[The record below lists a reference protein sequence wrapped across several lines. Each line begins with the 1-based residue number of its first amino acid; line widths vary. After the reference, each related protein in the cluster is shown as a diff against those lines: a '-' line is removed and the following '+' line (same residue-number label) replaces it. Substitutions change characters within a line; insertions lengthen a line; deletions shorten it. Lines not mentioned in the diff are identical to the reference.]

1 MKLTIIVPTFQE
13 VENLPFLIPRVA
25 SVLADAGLQ
34 GEILIVDDDSRDGTV
49 ELCRRMA
56 AEYPIRLM
64 VRERERG
71 LSSAVV
77 HGMRHAQGDVFVV
90 MDADLSHPPEKIPE
104 LVAALD
110 NEDADFAIGSRYV
123 PGGRADENWG
133 VLRRLNSK
141 IATLLARPL
150 TSARDPMAGFFAIRR
165 ETFLQADALDPIGY
179 KIGLELMVKCGCE
192 KVQEVPIHF
201 RDRRLGTSKLS
212 FREQINYLVHLLRLF
227 DYRFEH
233 LSCPVKFCLVG
244 ATGLGVD
251 LVMFTV
257 LLGFLPL
264 FIARAL
270 AIWIAMSWNFVF
282 NRQFT
287 FRTDRHHR
295 GLKQYGLFC
304 ASCLGGAVV
313 SWGVSVGLS
322 HQTVFF
328 GGHPLLAAVLGVVA
342 GTGLNYLFSRHVT
355 FRLNPSQID
364 NATACRHATA
374 EISARKHNAMTTTST
389 GLRASL
395 DSFAKVAGW
404 RTTRNPILLVG
415 LLLGVMLGLRLLAM
429 ALVPLISEEAY
440 YWMYSQH
447 PNLSYYDHPP
457 MVAWVIGLGTSIFGD
472 TEFGVRIV
480 GNLMMLGASLLMYL
494 FAREWFSRAAGVI
507 AALALQIL
515 PVYFGVGFIATMD
528 SALIFFWMFCLVGIT
543 AALRRDRA
551 WGWYVAGFALG
562 AAMLSKYTGVF
573 LAAGAVLSVIAYQ
586 PWRRHLRTIHPY
598 IALLLAAALF
608 SPVLIWNAQHDWAS
622 IRFQF
627 LDRFGDKPLNLKTIG
642 IFIGI
647 LIAVAT
653 PMVLWL
659 YLSSLPRLM
668 KTRRLLTAR
677 WLVVLSFSTP
687 LLLVMAYKS
696 LRYEIH
702 INWML
707 PALLS
712 MFPAV
717 SQMFIAQLRR
727 LRTDLDRRHW
737 ARQLTWTGTICLVI
751 NIAMPAYLLVL
762 QPHLHFISA
771 FGPWERLA
779 RLVEPYEDR
788 LEAETGRE
796 PLMVADGKY
805 RLSSVLAF
813 YRKPI
818 EHDVNA
824 TDYTTS
830 QWILGGEGLGYEYWS
845 QRNDWAGFDCI
856 YVTDDKDIDVLTQ
869 LQLREHFA
877 SVELVEDARMLNLGR
892 KRYSLAICRGFRT
905 ERTMTSRMSTLAGRW
920 NYAWTNR

>member
-1 MKLTIIVPTFQE
+1 MKLTIVVPTFRE
-13 VENLPFLIPRVA
+13 VENLPLLIPRMA

-49 ELCRRMA
+49 ELCRSMA
-56 AEYPIRLM
+56 AEYPVRLL

-77 HGMRHAQGDVFVV
+77 HGMRHARGEVLIV

-110 NEDADFAIGSRYV
+110 DEDVDFAIGSRYV
-123 PGGRADENWG
+123 SGGQTDESWG

-141 IATLLARPL
+141 IATVLARPL
-150 TSARDPMAGFFAIRR
+150 TAARDPMAGFFAIRR
-165 ETFLQADALDPIGY
+165 ETFLRADALNPIGY
-179 KIGLELMVKCGCE
+179 KIGLELMVKCDC
-192 KVQEVPIHF
+192 KMVKEVPIHF
-201 RDRRLGTSKLS
+201 RDRRLGKSKLS
-212 FREQINYLVHLLRLF
+212 FRQQLNYLVHLVRLF

-251 LVMFTV
+251 LVMFTA
-257 LLGFLPL
+257 LLGLLPL
-264 FIARAL
+264 FIARAV
-270 AIWIAMSWNFVF
+270 AIWIAMSWNFVL

-287 FRTDRHHR
+287 FGTDRHQR

-313 SWGVSVGLS
+313 SWGTSVGLS
-322 HQTVFF
+322 HQSVFF
-328 GGHPLLAAVLGVVA
+328 GGHLLLAAVLGVVA

-355 FRLNPSQID
+355 FRLNPAKTG
-364 NATACRHATA
+364 NATACGRTNAGITRKRNTMAT
-374 EISARKHNAMTTTST
+374 NLG

-404 RTTRNPILLVG
+404 RKTRNQVLLIG

-429 ALVPLISEEAY
+429 ALVPLIPEEAY
-440 YWMYSQH
+440 YWMYSQK
-447 PNLSYYDHPP
+447 PDLSYYDHPP
-457 MVAWVIGLGTSIFGD
+457 MVAWVIGLGTAVFGD
-472 TEFGVRIV
+472 TEFGVRMV
-480 GNLMMLGASLLMYL
+480 GNLLMLGSSLLMYR
-494 FAREWFSRAAGVI
+494 FAREWFSRAAGVV
-507 AALALQIL
+507 AALLLQVL

-528 SALIFFWMFCLVGIT
+528 SALIFFWMLCLVGIT

-573 LAAGAVLSVIAYQ
+573 LAVGTILAVIAHR
-586 PWRRHLRTIHPY
+586 PWRWHLRTIHPY
-598 IALLLAAALF
+598 LALLLAAALF
-608 SPVLIWNAQHDWAS
+608 SPVVIWNAQHDWAS
-622 IRFQF
+622 FRFQF
-627 LDRFGDKPLNLKTIG
+627 LDRFGHQHINLGTIAT
-642 IFIGI
+642 FIGL
-647 LIAVAT
+647 LIAIAT

-659 YLSSLPRLM
+659 YLSFLPRLV
-668 KTRRLLTAR
+668 KRRRFLASR
-677 WLVVLSFSTP
+677 SLVTLAFSIP
-687 LLLVMAYKS
+687 LLLVMAHKS
-696 LRYEIH
+696 LRYEIR

-707 PALLS
+707 PAFLS

-717 SQMFIAQLRR
+717 SQVFIAQLRR
-727 LRTDLDRRHW
+727 LRSDLDRRRW
-737 ARQLTWTGTICLVI
+737 ARQLTWTAMICIVV
-751 NIAMPAYLLVL
+751 NIALPAYLLVL
-762 QPHLHFISA
+762 QPHMQFISA

-779 RLVEPYEDR
+779 ALVEPYEDR

-805 RLSSVLAF
+805 RLASVLAF

-818 EHDVNA
+818 EHDVDA

-830 QWILGGEGLGYEYWS
+830 QWILGEKGLGYAYWS
-845 QRNDWAGFDCI
+845 RREDWAGFDCI
-856 YVTDDKDIDVLTQ
+856 YVTESSDDFLGT
-869 LQLREHFA
+869 LQEHFA
-877 SVELVEDARMLNLGR
+877 SVKLVEDVRLARLGR
-892 KRYSLAICRGFRT
+892 KGYQVSVCRGFT
-905 ERTMTSRMSTLAGRW
+905 VKTPTASNLLELASSP
-920 NYAWTNR
+920 NHAWVDQ